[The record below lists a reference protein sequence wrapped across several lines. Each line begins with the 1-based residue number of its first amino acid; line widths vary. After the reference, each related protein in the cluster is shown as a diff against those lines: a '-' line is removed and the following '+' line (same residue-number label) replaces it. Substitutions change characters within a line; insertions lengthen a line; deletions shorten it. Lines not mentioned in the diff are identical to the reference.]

1 MEITINKKTFDFKE
15 VIEDLNKIHLIITDN
30 CKYCKEKNIN
40 KDKDKIELINR
51 IIKKYFG

>member
-15 VIEDLNKIHLIITDN
+15 IIKDLNKIHLIITDN

-40 KDKDKIELINR
+40 KDKDKLKLITK
-51 IIKKYFG
+51 ITSKYFG